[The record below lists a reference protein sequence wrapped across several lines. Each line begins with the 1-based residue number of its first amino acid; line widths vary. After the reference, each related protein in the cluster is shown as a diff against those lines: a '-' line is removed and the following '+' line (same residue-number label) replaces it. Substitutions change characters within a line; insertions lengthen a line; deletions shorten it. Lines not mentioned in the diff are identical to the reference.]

1 MQYASI
7 LLQISI
13 FSSLTAGGTEYVYFS
28 QYGYYMFVFGHLAV
42 PLPVTPPHPLT
53 VDVNKSHKSK
63 HLFTPTRDW

>member
-42 PLPVTPPHPLT
+42 PLPVTHPT
-53 VDVNKSHKSK
+53 
-63 HLFTPTRDW
+63 HLQ